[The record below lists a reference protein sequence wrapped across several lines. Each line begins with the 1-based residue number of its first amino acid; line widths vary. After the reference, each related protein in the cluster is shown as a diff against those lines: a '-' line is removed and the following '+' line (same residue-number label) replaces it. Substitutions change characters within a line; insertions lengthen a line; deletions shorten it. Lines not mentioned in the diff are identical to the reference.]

1 MSILLWTLAI
11 LSTLATAFFTYRA
24 DRAHAVSLPWL
35 TAGLRTILVAL
46 VWMLLL
52 APHIQLKK
60 TETQKPLVVFLQDE
74 SSSIKTAL
82 GADSAAYRKSAEDL
96 LNKLSKNYRVVRW
109 GFGNQVVSDSLFR
122 FRQSG
127 TDLSMPLA
135 RVQDF
140 FGNQN
145 LGAVILAS
153 DGRFN
158 QGLNPLFQKL
168 SLGSPLY
175 TLSIGDTA
183 QPIDLR
189 IPQVYA
195 NRSVSKN
202 AQVEIRADLV
212 ATGCAG
218 FEGEARLMEG
228 STQLGSIPISVKGD
242 RFDKSLGFTIRAGA
256 AGLHHYILQAS
267 TASGEKNI
275 QNNRRDLFI
284 EVVENKKNILIAA
297 AAPHP
302 DIAAIREALSGTE
315 AYTVKVNIG
324 LTLPAPETFDVLIL
338 HGWPQPNI
346 ADHFPGKAIW
356 QIISPSSAQ
365 VSSPVAGLNLV
376 PQQQHDA
383 YAVSEPGFSA
393 FSLPPGL
400 NAVLD
405 RLPPLSTAAGDIQPA
420 PGTQVLFSQRNEKQ
434 PLWMVLPA
442 RHAQALLLG
451 EGIWRWR
458 FYEYRYF
465 QNHSVVDECIRQTV
479 ALLAADAGG
488 PPFRASIPK
497 FEWNEGENV
506 SLNAYLLNPA
516 GEQVNG
522 PDAQIVFTDSAGHTT
537 RYSLERNG
545 SAYRVY
551 TGPQAPGTYKFNAS
565 TTYNGTRLNS
575 GGSFVVTAVSQESMD
590 QGADYRLLFG
600 LAQRYGGQAFPASRM
615 SDLYDSLSLDNRI
628 RPMIIEHSSVVPL
641 IDWKLF
647 FFLILIVAAGEWLLR
662 KYWLAQ

>member
-1 MSILLWTLAI
+1 MTILLWILAI
-11 LSTLATAFFTYRA
+11 LTTLATGFFTFRA
-24 DRAHAVSLPWL
+24 DRTQAVSKPWL
-35 TAGLRTILVAL
+35 TAGLRTLLVAL
-46 VWMLLL
+46 VWLLLL
-52 APHIQLKK
+52 APHIRLKK
-60 TETQKPLVVFLQDE
+60 TETQKPLIVFLQDE
-74 SSSIKTAL
+74 STSINTAL
-82 GADSAAYRKSAEDL
+82 GKDSAQYRKSVIDF
-96 LNKLSKNYRVVRW
+96 LNKLSKDYRVVRW
-109 GFGNQVVSDSLFR
+109 GYGNQVVSDSLFQ
-122 FRQSG
+122 FRQTA
-127 TDLSMPLA
+127 TDISMPLA

-158 QGLNPLFQKL
+158 QGINPLFQKL

-189 IPQVYA
+189 IPQVYS

-202 AQVEIRADLV
+202 AQVEIRADIV

-218 FEGEARLMEG
+218 FEGEVRLMEG
-228 STQLGSIPISVKGD
+228 SSQIASSPLSIGNE
-242 RFDKSLGFTIRAGA
+242 RFDKSVGFTFPAGA
-256 AGLHHYILQAS
+256 AGLHHYVLQIA
-267 TASGEKNI
+267 AAPGEKNV

-284 EVVENKKNILIAA
+284 EVVETRKNILIAA
-297 AAPHP
+297 PAPHP

-315 AYTVKVNIG
+315 AYSVHVEIG
-324 LTLPAPETFDVLIL
+324 PELSDPERYDVLIL

-346 ADHFPGKAIW
+346 GSRFPGKSIW

-365 VSSPVAGLNLV
+365 ASSPAAGLNLQ
-376 PQQQHDA
+376 PHQQHDA
-383 YAVSEPGFSA
+383 YAVAEPGFSA

-405 RLPPLSTAAGDIQPA
+405 RLPPLSTAGGDIQPA

-434 PLWMVLPA
+434 PLWLVQPA
-442 RHAQALLLG
+442 RHAHALLMG

-465 QNHSVVDECIRQTV
+465 QNHNVVDECIRQTV

-506 SLNAYLLNPA
+506 NLNAYLLNPA

-522 PDAQIVFTDSAGHTT
+522 PEAQVVITDSAGHETK
-537 RYSLERNG
+537 YSFERNG

-551 TGPQAPGTYKFNAS
+551 TGPLAPGSYKFTAS
-565 TTYNGTRLNS
+565 TTYKGVRMNS
-575 GGSFVVTAVSQESMD
+575 SGNFVVTTVSLESMD
-590 QGADYRLLFG
+590 QGADYRMLYG
-600 LAQRYGGQAFPASRM
+600 LAQRYSGKTFPANRLN
-615 SDLYDSLSLDNRI
+615 DLADSLRQDNRI
-628 RPMIIEHSSVVPL
+628 RPLLIEHISIAPL

-647 FFLILIVAAGEWLLR
+647 FLLILIVATAEWLLR